1 MKAMQLK
8 HLNLTS
14 SDVSGLAAFF
24 ERFFGFKRFLERG
37 SGAFTILGN
46 DEDFVLT
53 LMKAKKHDPVG
64 YPETFHVG
72 FYLDNPTAVHT
83 KHDEL
88 AAAGLSPG
96 EIQGADRN
104 NMRGAH
110 FYCTAPG
117 NVLVEIATPPK
128 L

>member
-8 HLNLTS
+8 HLNLTT

-24 ERFFGFKRFLERG
+24 ERFFGFKRVLERG
-37 SGAFTILGN
+37 SGAFTILNN
-46 DEDFVLT
+46 DEDFVMT
-53 LMKAKKHDPVG
+53 LMKAKKHDPAS
-64 YPETFHVG
+64 YPETFHIG
-72 FYLDNPTAVHT
+72 FYLDNPAAVHT

-88 AAAGLSPG
+88 AEAGLSPG
-96 EIQGADRN
+96 EIQASDRN
-104 NMRGAH
+104 NVRGTH

-117 NVLVEIATPPK
+117 IVLVEIATPPN

>member
-8 HLNLTS
+8 HLNLTT
-14 SDVSGLAAFF
+14 SDVSSLAAFF
-24 ERFFGFKRFLERG
+24 ERFFGFKRLLERG

-46 DEDFVLT
+46 DEDFILT
-53 LMKAKKHDPVG
+53 LMKAKNHDPVG
-64 YPETFHVG
+64 YPESFHVG
-72 FYLDNPTAVHT
+72 FYVDNPAALDT
-83 KHDEL
+83 KHNEL

-96 EIQGADRN
+96 EIQRTDRN
-104 NMRGAH
+104 GRGTH
-110 FYCTAPG
+110 FFCTAPG

>member
-1 MKAMQLK
+1 MQLK
-8 HLNLTS
+8 HLNLTT
-14 SDVSGLAAFF
+14 SDVSSLAAFF

-37 SGAFTILGN
+37 AGAFTLLTNN
-46 DEDFVLT
+46 DEFILT
-53 LMKAKKHDPVG
+53 LMKAKKRDPAN

-72 FYLDNPTAVHT
+72 FYLDNPDAVHA

-88 AAAGLSPG
+88 TSAGLSPG
-96 EIQGADRN
+96 AIQREGDT
-104 NMRGAH
+104 RGAH

-117 NVLVEIATPPK
+117 GVVVEIATPPR